1 MKFWIDILYHQTQ
14 IQFVNKQNVLRS
26 DCNHVLFDYL
36 QRILKNSAFSLAK
49 LAFFWYNMRQKLLP
63 YFLYS
68 HICLYFSS
76 ENDLKEVTLY
86 GCIVFQNI
94 YIERNAD
101 GLQLIYLALT
111 RNNHIKDAQDF
122 LYDLQTL
129 KATVVNNN
137 IHFYLFYILR
147 KFPPRWNC
155 NLIP

>member
-1 MKFWIDILYHQTQ
+1 MAILRWAACIILVYH
-14 IQFVNKQNVLRS
+14 
-26 DCNHVLFDYL
+26 LFLYL
-36 QRILKNSAFSLAK
+36 FKVCISLSK
-49 LAFFWYNMRQKLLP
+49 LTVSWYNTERKVLP
-63 YFLYS
+63 YFLNP
-68 HICLYFSS
+68 HICPYFSS